1 MKKEGKNVGQI
12 VKETRKAKGLTQ
24 MDLAEL
30 MGMSYQQIQKY
41 EKGVD
46 NISVERLKQLAK
58 VLDVPVT
65 LFFPSDK
72 EMVAE
77 SPAVYGKMADD
88 ELLLL
93 RLYRSIKDKKIKN
106 AVLEFLKTMAAR

>member
-1 MKKEGKNVGQI
+1 MKRESKNVGQI
-12 VKETRKAKGLTQ
+12 IKEIRNAKGLTQ
-24 MDLAEL
+24 MDLAE
-30 MGMSYQQIQKY
+30 MIGVSYQQTQKY

-46 NISVERLKQLAK
+46 NISVERLKQIAK

-65 LFFPSDK
+65 LFFPPDK
-72 EMVAE
+72 ELVAE
-77 SPAVYGKMADD
+77 SPAVYGKTADD